1 MPVSEAVITPRNDA
15 GASPAGAALDEAK
28 DSSGAALDEA
38 KDASPAGAF
47 AALDDPKEVASSFHG
62 GGFVALSPGRAR
74 DEVFATVAASS
85 SSAMVKVGASF
96 FTTFM

>member
-28 DSSGAALDEA
+28 DASGAALDDA

-47 AALDDPKEVASSFHG
+47 AALDDPKEVASSFG